1 MDEVDRPSR
10 VLVVDDDEPVRHM
23 LALTFELEGFD
34 VAQAADGL
42 DAIVRIGLFDPD
54 VVVLDIMMPRMD
66 GLTVLGH
73 LRRQAATATLPVV
86 LLSAKADSTDI
97 AIGMRAGA
105 SDYVTKPFEA
115 DDLLERTRR
124 ALAAAPRTA
133 LVPASAPPPE
143 PAPPT
148 EPTPPDE
155 PTPDL
160 TAHPP
165 PPRELF
171 PAPSDEHPE
180 PEPDLVLPD
189 HRHRIRWLAGATLM
203 ILLVRGATLVHL

>member
-133 LVPASAPPPE
+133 LVPASAPPPA
-143 PAPPT
+143 PAPPSG
-148 EPTPPDE
+148 PTPP
-155 PTPDL
+155 TPPL
-160 TAHPP
+160 P
-165 PPRELF
+165 PPRALF
-171 PAPSDEHPE
+171 PTPPTKHPDPPE
-180 PEPDLVLPD
+180 PEPDLVLPG
-189 HRHRIRWLAGATLM
+189 HRRRIRWVAGATLM